1 MNRSAAIIILFFLGC
16 TKVCSQR
23 VADVRIEGLKKTKE
37 QYVRQFISVKS
48 GDRLDSAQLMLDEK
62 ILTNLEMFNNAD
74 FQVSKD
80 SNGEFL
86 ITFLVDELYTLLPI
100 FSFGGIKE
108 NFWIQAGISEVN
120 LRGRGN
126 KLTTYYQ
133 YYDRSSVATHLTLE
147 RINQSRWG
155 VNVNF
160 IKWSTLEP
168 LFFDHGVVEYEYD
181 NWTYGATAI
190 RYFQYRDK
198 LEFGGAYFTEDYTR
212 IGGENSNAP
221 LRVSEKKLL
230 GKVLYTIDRVNY
242 HFFYLDG
249 LKNQLNAQTV
259 RSLDDDPPFYI
270 VFNDLNYFRRIR
282 EKGNLAVRFRY
293 GISSNEDSPFAP
305 FVLDSYLNIR
315 GIGNRVDRGT
325 GALILNMEYRQTLF
339 EKERIAIQGVVF
351 SDTGSWRNPGGDFS
365 DFKNPDNFVLFAGGG
380 FRFIHKKIYNA
391 ILRVDYGFNLQETQ
405 INGFVLGV
413 GQYF

>member
-1 MNRSAAIIILFFLGC
+1 MNRIALLLFLSIPLSLFG
-16 TKVCSQR
+16 QQ
-23 VADVRIEGLKKTKE
+23 VASVAVEGLKKTKE
-37 QYVRQFISVKS
+37 SYVRQFIQVKA
-48 GDRLDSAQLMLDEK
+48 GQPLDSALLKFDEK

-74 FQVSKD
+74 FFVTRNPEGD
-80 SNGEFL
+80 YEV
-86 ITFLVDELYTLLPI
+86 TYVVDELFTLLPV

-120 LRGRGN
+120 LGGRGN

-147 RINQSRWG
+147 RINQSNWG
-155 VNVNF
+155 INFNF

-168 LFFDHGVVEYEYD
+168 LFFEQGAIEYEYD

-190 RYFQYRDK
+190 RYYQFRDK

-212 IGGENSNAP
+212 IGGEFSNAP
-221 LRVSEKKLL
+221 LRVSEKKIL
-230 GKVLYTIDRVNY
+230 GKALYTIDRVNY

-249 LKNQLNAQTV
+249 IKNQLNAQTV

-270 VFNDLNYFRRIR
+270 VFNDFHYFKRLR
-282 EKGNLAVRFRY
+282 EKGNFGVRFRY
-293 GISSNEDSPFAP
+293 GLSSNEESPFAP

-325 GALILNMEYRQTLF
+325 GAIILNAEYRHTLLDR
-339 EKERIAIQGVVF
+339 EMVAIQGVLF

-380 FRFIHKKIYNA
+380 LRFIHKKIYNA